1 MKNIAIKPEDYTI
14 LAVDDIAT
22 NIMLLKAVLS
32 RAKYKIVTASGGYEA
47 IEKASKEAPDLIL
60 LDIMMPDLDGYEV
73 IKHLKADPATQD
85 IPVIFLTALHNP
97 EDIVKGFKLGAS
109 DYVSK
114 PFNHEELIT
123 RVTHH
128 IYLAAAQRTIMQ
140 QRDELQ
146 ATVDARDKMYSV
158 IAHDLR
164 SPIGTLKM
172 VFNMLLMN
180 LTPEQIGE
188 ENLEMVTMGNNIT
201 ESTFM
206 LLDNLLKWT
215 KSQTGRM
222 NSVFQEV
229 DISEVVVFA
238 SKMSDLVAQVKS
250 ISVEYDI
257 PGPISVNCDVD
268 MVKTI
273 IRNLMS
279 NAIKYSNEGGRIIIS
294 VRETPTHARISVRD
308 FGTGIREEDIPK
320 LLNPEIHYTTY
331 GTKNE
336 EGSGLGL
343 QLVQDL
349 TRRNGRADHR
359 IGGGRG
365 FDLHLHDRQGAAPV
379 RNRGGHQRRHRPT
392 VTRRGA
398 LRARNRYATADA
410 KPGPNRAPR
419 LFFAP
424 RPKSGGANV
433 PPPRPSSY
441 RNKTCRPHARHPAP
455 IQTDAE
461 AGKAAKAEIYL
472 NRSSAITTLWSLTVS
487 EGM

>member
-206 LLDNLLKWT
+206 LLDNLLKWA
-215 KSQTGRM
+215 KNRLNKQHVYKQQTDI
-222 NSVFQEV
+222 NSIIDSTAEMYIPMAAQKGVKIILENLDKELVGLV
-229 DISEVVVFA
+229 DI
-238 SKMSDLVAQVKS
+238 
-250 ISVEYDI
+250 
-257 PGPISVNCDVD
+257 D
-268 MVKTI
+268 MLKTI
-273 IRNLMS
+273 IRNLIS
-279 NAIKYSNEGGRIIIS
+279 NAMKFSFEGGTITLSSRSEGDFVTVS
-294 VRETPTHARISVRD
+294 VKD
-308 FGTGIREEDIPK
+308 TGKGIKKEDQDK
-320 LLNPEIHYTTY
+320 LLKQDSHFTTY

-336 EGSGLGL
+336 KGSGLGL
-343 QLVQDL
+343 MLCKDFVEL
-349 TRRNGRADHR
+349 H
-359 IGGGRG
+359 GG
-365 FDLHLHDRQGAAPV
+365 
-379 RNRGGHQRRHRPT
+379 
-392 VTRRGA
+392 
-398 LRARNRYATADA
+398 
-410 KPGPNRAPR
+410 K
-419 LFFAP
+419 
-424 RPKSGGANV
+424 
-433 PPPRPSSY
+433 
-441 RNKTCRPHARHPAP
+441 
-455 IQTDAE
+455 
-461 AGKAAKAEIYL
+461 
-472 NRSSAITTLWSLTVS
+472 LWFES
-487 EGM
+487 EGEGKGTTFLFSMKALNQEA

>member
-1 MKNIAIKPEDYTI
+1 MKNISINPEDYTI

-32 RAKYKIVTASGGYEA
+32 RAKYKIVTASGGNEA
-47 IEKASKEAPDLIL
+47 LEKAAKESPDLIL
-60 LDIMMPDLDGYEV
+60 LDIMMPDMDGYEV
-73 IKHLKADPATQD
+73 IRHLKADPALQD

-123 RVTHH
+123 RVSHH
-128 IYLAAAQRTIMQ
+128 IYLAAAQRTIMR

-172 VFNMLLMN
+172 VFNMLSIN
-180 LTPEQIGE
+180 LTQEQIGE
-188 ENLEMVTMGNNIT
+188 DNMEMITMGNNIT

-215 KSQTGRM
+215 KSQIGRM
-222 NSVFQEV
+222 NTVFQEV

-238 SKMSDLVAQVKS
+238 SKMSDLVAQVKN
-250 ISVEYDI
+250 IAVEYDI
-257 PGPISVNCDVD
+257 PGPITVPCDVD

-273 IRNLMS
+273 MRNLMS
-279 NAIKYSNEGGRIIIS
+279 NAIKYSNEGGRIVIR
-294 VRETPTHARISVRD
+294 VRETPTHAVISVRD
-308 FGTGIREEDIPK
+308 FGTGISEEDLPK

-349 TRRNGRADHR
+349 TRRNGGELTIESTLGEGSTFTFTIAKVQPKSETVEDT
-359 IGGGRG
+359 GGGYCASLSDKWLLDG
-365 FDLHLHDRQGAAPV
+365 LAAFF
-379 RNRGGHQRRHRPT
+379 RREK
-392 VTRRGA
+392 A
-398 LRARNRYATADA
+398 EKRYIY
-410 KPGPNRAPR
+410 R
-419 LFFAP
+419 
-424 RPKSGGANV
+424 KSGRTHG
-433 PPPRPSSY
+433 
-441 RNKTCRPHARHPAP
+441 
-455 IQTDAE
+455 
-461 AGKAAKAEIYL
+461 YL
-472 NRSSAITTLWSLTVS
+472 S
-487 EGM
+487 EKVAMSDLFVILQDKNPTSP

>member
-1 MKNIAIKPEDYTI
+1 MKNISINPEDYTI

-32 RAKYKIVTASGGYEA
+32 RAKYKIVTASGGNEA
-47 IEKASKEAPDLIL
+47 LEKAAKESPDLIL
-60 LDIMMPDLDGYEV
+60 LDIMMPDMDGYEV
-73 IKHLKADPATQD
+73 IRHLKADPALQD

-123 RVTHH
+123 RVSHH
-128 IYLAAAQRTIMQ
+128 IYLAAAQRTIMR

-172 VFNMLLMN
+172 VFNMLSIN
-180 LTPEQIGE
+180 LTQEQIGE
-188 ENLEMVTMGNNIT
+188 DNMEMITMGNNIT

-215 KSQTGRM
+215 KSQIGRM
-222 NSVFQEV
+222 NTVFQEV

-238 SKMSDLVAQVKS
+238 SKMSDLVAQVKN
-250 ISVEYDI
+250 IAVEYDI
-257 PGPISVNCDVD
+257 PSPITVPCDVD

-273 IRNLMS
+273 MRNLMS
-279 NAIKYSNEGGRIIIS
+279 NAIKYSNEGGRIVIS
-294 VRETPTHARISVRD
+294 VRETPTHAVISVRD
-308 FGTGIREEDIPK
+308 FGTGISEEDLPK

-349 TRRNGRADHR
+349 TRRNGGELAIKSTLGEGSTFTFTIAKVQPKSETVEDT
-359 IGGGRG
+359 GGG
-365 FDLHLHDRQGAAPV
+365 
-379 RNRGGHQRRHRPT
+379 
-392 VTRRGA
+392 
-398 LRARNRYATADA
+398 Y
-410 KPGPNRAPR
+410 
-419 LFFAP
+419 
-424 RPKSGGANV
+424 
-433 PPPRPSSY
+433 
-441 RNKTCRPHARHPAP
+441 
-455 IQTDAE
+455 I
-461 AGKAAKAEIYL
+461 AG
-472 NRSSAITTLWSLTVS
+472 
-487 EGM
+487 